1 MARSVGRR
9 AEISVMDAIERAMAR
24 IESLPAAAQARV
36 RSWVADEYPPPENG
50 QEPQEGKT

>member
-1 MARSVGRR
+1 
-9 AEISVMDAIERAMAR
+9 MDAIERAMAR